1 MLINFYSFI
10 SLLNVSSFF
19 FYFFNNNLISPLY
32 QNSKKAIVFEY
43 NKIEETFKIIDLCK
57 NLEKQEIVV
66 GSCSLNIL

>member
-43 NKIEETFKIIDLCK
+43 NKIEETFDNNFF
-57 NLEKQEIVV
+57 NLNTVTFFPRLV
-66 GSCSLNIL
+66 